1 MAGAPQEQSGADDSA
16 DDVDVNEGGDHEAG
30 GHEAGGHA
38 SDEPPPSSP
47 EAGTVRS
54 TPTDLAPDSRV
65 SRPEPFEHTF
75 GAHAHPAE
83 VTAKDPS
90 HTAPAV
96 PSAPRDAQPGTEST
110 GPSDPSS
117 EQ

>member
-1 MAGAPQEQSGADDSA
+1 MAGTPQEQSGADEGA
-16 DDVDVNEGGDHEAG
+16 DDVDVNEAG
-30 GHEAGGHA
+30 GHEAGDHA
-38 SDEPPPSSP
+38 SDEPQPSSP
-47 EAGTVRS
+47 EASSVRS
-54 TPTDLAPDSRV
+54 TPADPAPDSRV

-96 PSAPRDAQPGTEST
+96 PSAPREAQPGTEST
-110 GPSDPSS
+110 GTSDPSS